1 MKRAIPF
8 ILSLGLLAALLVCG
22 LLAGLGLWA
31 LPNRAERAFGPP
43 AAGLG
48 WLQRTRL
55 AYRLVLN
62 EERLKQPLQPFN
74 APDRAPLP
82 FEVRMG
88 ESTQAVARN
97 LEQAGLIADAGLL
110 TDYMVYAGLDRQV
123 QTGAYLLS
131 PRLSPIQIAQAL
143 QDATPQEVT
152 FRVLPGWRL
161 EEVAEGL
168 PTSGLSFAPQAFL
181 AAARNPSD
189 ALRDRL
195 SLPPDAGLEGY
206 LFPDRYRLRRDAPL
220 DEFLN
225 LLTQDFA
232 ANVGPDLQTGFE
244 DQGLSLHQA
253 VTLASI
259 VQREAMVE
267 DEMPMIASVFL
278 NRLAVGMNLQADPTV
293 QYALGYSHTQAKWW
307 KAPLDPSDLELISPY
322 NTYQVSG
329 LPPGPICSPGLSA
342 LQAVAH
348 PAQTPYY
355 YFRAACDG
363 SGRHNFARSLSEHQ
377 QNACP

>member
-1 MKRAIPF
+1 MKRVIPF
-8 ILSLGLLAALLVCG
+8 IVSLVLLATLLVCG
-22 LLAGLGLWA
+22 LLAWLGLWA
-31 LPNRAERAFGPP
+31 LPERAERAFGPP
-43 AAGLG
+43 ADGLG
-48 WLQRTRL
+48 WFPRARL
-55 AYRLVLN
+55 AYRLMLN
-62 EERLKQPLQPFN
+62 EERLRQPYRPEG
-74 APDRAPLP
+74 APLP
-82 FEVRMG
+82 FEVIQG
-88 ESTQAVARN
+88 ESTRVVTRK
-97 LEQAGLIADAGLL
+97 LEQAGIIPDADLL
-110 TDYMVYAGLDRQV
+110 TDYMIYTGLDRQV
-123 QTGAYLLS
+123 QSGAYQLS
-131 PRLSPIQIAQAL
+131 PRLSPVEIAQAL

-168 PTSGLSFAPQAFL
+168 PTSGLRFAPNAFL
-181 AAARNPSD
+181 RAARSPTN

-195 SLPPDAGLEGY
+195 ALPPEASLEGY
-206 LFPDRYRLRRDAPL
+206 LFPDRYRLRRDIPL

-225 LLTQDFA
+225 LLTEDFA
-232 ANVGPDLQTGFE
+232 AKVGPDLQAGFK

-253 VTLASI
+253 VSLASI
-259 VQREAMVE
+259 VQREAVVE
-267 DEMPMIASVFL
+267 DEMPMIASVFY

-293 QYALGYSHTQAKWW
+293 QYGLGYSHTQAKWW
-307 KAPLDPSDLELISPY
+307 KAPLDASDLDLISPY
-322 NTYQVSG
+322 NTYQVNG

-342 LQAVAH
+342 LQAVAY